1 MTLNERIGFE
11 MRSQRLLKRM
21 TLQQVADG
29 MGVASRNTVSLM
41 ELGRTMITVQ
51 DLQKYCEIVGCS
63 WLEILQKVGDEN
75 ANL

>member
-41 ELGRTMITVQ
+41 ELGKTMITVQ
-51 DLQKYCEIVGCS
+51 DLQKYCEVVGCS

>member
-21 TLQQVADG
+21 TLQQGADG

-51 DLQKYCEIVGCS
+51 DLQKYCEVVGCS

>member
-1 MTLNERIGFE
+1 MTLNEKIGFE

-41 ELGRTMITVQ
+41 ELGKPMITVQ
-51 DLQKYCEIVGCS
+51 DLQKYCEVVGCS
-63 WLEILQKVGDEN
+63 WLEILQKVGDE
-75 ANL
+75 